1 MNWVGGSRNR
11 IKMSEEE
18 KKKKEFFERQRQ
30 LGKEAM
36 ASSSKSGVSQDI
48 VSMKTVDKVNRNP
61 WHLNTKGDRSL
72 KAKFTERNIS
82 RSKSRLNH
90 VDMSP
95 TLGKPGQV
103 KHPQEIL
110 NRALRGS
117 STVPAWTNFVKP
129 FSAPKEPSS
138 PKESAS
144 RGTSS
149 NIPYSKLSNTP
160 SSARVKRQ
168 PSGGDQPSSFFDE
181 LPEFKRLKS
190 SQQQDC
196 TSSKFDDFAT
206 PGYKTDQLFDS
217 NVVVNSKD
225 KSDASKKDSMFSFL
239 SESVSN
245 SIFLPNQGTVSFNK
259 RKSNLPKPVF
269 AKPKSTSSKNDT
281 DVLNFDITVQ
291 DSLTSLLAAP
301 KANMKLASSSRR
313 EESAISDISHQ
324 SRQKRSECSEKS
336 LDWSI
341 PRQVLDSR
349 KANESLPSF
358 GILDETRNSFPPD
371 FNFSEVLNS
380 DRPELQGSSFLPSQ
394 KVSQEMMDRRFR
406 NSWLMMKET
415 PLVSK
420 PRLSHSKEFS
430 KFVQMD
436 ESRDLFSDTIT
447 GSNLPIPTFSDTED
461 MISSSIKSHKSN
473 SELLVVNETISQSE
487 SFGHEQNISSPYIS
501 CGGMTGNS
509 NAPVGDLS
517 DLSGSSMLS
526 TARAEK
532 MSNQCCVVSQT
543 AESSCQTDDGGAFL
557 IGTQLF
563 KSALY
568 SIFDHPYSKSTMHQ
582 RTLMNAVR
590 QLKALGI
597 EPEKHEIQT
606 QTTNIFPASSKIREE
621 SDSQHSKSPPPRDH
635 QLDEI
640 VHFGESDFS
649 SELEV
654 MDSTPTS
661 NGNSTGACDN
671 LEPENQ
677 NKVEECSDEATTLT
691 KNINKSKA
699 DMASQSV
706 CNSSDENDDIDSC
719 LTSISLD
726 TVKGGIS
733 DISTGTNQERA
744 SETHSP
750 EVVKAQNFQSPKTKP
765 RPIIWPDEEM
775 FFVKLPD
782 LPHPSQCK
790 AEINDPFLN
799 SHFISGRDEVT
810 NSFKS
815 VQPENMI
822 LKITNSKPVKSES
835 SQQKFVPFFTSQ
847 AARKPTE
854 KGTEEDPINLNPDNK
869 PIDPPKPNVP
879 KKSPFMIVGRTVT
892 SSIHKAKPFSSKESD
907 KCVVQLDGNSSII
920 SEESSKF
927 ETENENFPESAKSS
941 LVPPEDPDA
950 MPLAA
955 QDIERTISPPPLLS
969 SPIPA
974 VASALEHSGTLS
986 NSLPSRKC
994 ASSSEKQSAIAQPT
1008 FYSQQ
1013 LSNQKLLL
1021 VSSSQPVGN
1030 TNNCFQHTSANQT
1043 VPVLLSEE

>member
-1 MNWVGGSRNR
+1 
-11 IKMSEEE
+11 
-18 KKKKEFFERQRQ
+18 
-30 LGKEAM
+30 M

-61 WHLNTKGDRSL
+61 WHLNT
-72 KAKFTERNIS
+72 
-82 RSKSRLNH
+82 
-90 VDMSP
+90 
-95 TLGKPGQV
+95 
-103 KHPQEIL
+103 
-110 NRALRGS
+110 
-117 STVPAWTNFVKP
+117 
-129 FSAPKEPSS
+129 KEPSS

-168 PSGGDQPSSFFDE
+168 PSGDDQPSSFFDE

-196 TSSKFDDFAT
+196 TSSKFDDFTT

-301 KANMKLASSSRR
+301 KANMKPASSSRR

-380 DRPELQGSSFLPSQ
+380 DRPELQGASFLPSQ

-420 PRLSHSKEFS
+420 PRLSHSKEFP

-447 GSNLPIPTFSDTED
+447 GSNLPIPTFSVTEH
-461 MISSSIKSHKSN
+461 MISSSIKSRKSN

-487 SFGHEQNISSPYIS
+487 SFEHEQNISSPYGS
-501 CGGMTGNS
+501 CGGMT
-509 NAPVGDLS
+509 
-517 DLSGSSMLS
+517 
-526 TARAEK
+526 
-532 MSNQCCVVSQT
+532 
-543 AESSCQTDDGGAFL
+543 ESSCQTDDGGAFL

-661 NGNSTGACDN
+661 NGNSAGACDN

-677 NKVEECSDEATTLT
+677 NKVEECLDEASTLT
-691 KNINKSKA
+691 ENFNKSKA

-733 DISTGTNQERA
+733 DISTGTNQEKA

-750 EVVKAQNFQSPKTKP
+750 EVEKAQNFQSPKTKP

-790 AEINDPFLN
+790 SEINDPFLN

-822 LKITNSKPVKSES
+822 LKITNSKPVKSDS

-854 KGTEEDPINLNPDNK
+854 KGTEEDPINLSPGNK
-869 PIDPPKPNVP
+869 PIDSPKPNVP
-879 KKSPFMIVGRTVT
+879 KKSPFMIVGKTVT

-920 SEESSKF
+920 SEESSKN
-927 ETENENFPESAKSS
+927 EAENDNFPENAKSS
-941 LVPPEDPDA
+941 PVPLEVPDT
-950 MPLAA
+950 MPLAV
-955 QDIERTISPPPLLS
+955 QDIKRTISPPPLLS

-974 VASALEHSGTLS
+974 VSSALEHSSILS

-1021 VSSSQPVGN
+1021 ISSSQPVGN

-1043 VPVLLSEE
+1043 FPVLLSEE